1 LVNKEIEGL
10 RDGHVPE
17 ELELETGQVFSCY
30 EAFIHMEALETQ
42 LRPSPAHS
50 NQVKYSQMHGW
61 NF

>member
-1 LVNKEIEGL
+1 MPHEG
-10 RDGHVPE
+10 
-17 ELELETGQVFSCY
+17 LELETGQVFFCY

-50 NQVKYSQMHGW
+50 NWVIYSQIHEW

>member
-1 LVNKEIEGL
+1 MPHEG
-10 RDGHVPE
+10 
-17 ELELETGQVFSCY
+17 LELETGQVFFCY

-50 NQVKYSQMHGW
+50 NQVRYSQMHGW